1 MAAIRF
7 LVYGVLNDEPMG
19 ELEPADYSFNDP
31 VWGGGGITLKISLP
45 RGRGKVSSL
54 KLRTEPDQVAIYA
67 VLDGVILQG
76 GPCNYRQ
83 RVPGSSTIEVKA
95 QSWKSWT
102 YDRLYT
108 DRVIAKNWDQSQM
121 AIDILKFMQS
131 TPGTPKVTLPAKL
144 EVKNREFTIEP
155 GWSVG
160 KTLDSFGQRDDGFE
174 WDIRTRYDGNGN
186 LEHYAM
192 LYEPG
197 AMRSGRAMLLLDQSQ
212 SRNRIN
218 VGNLTEDATERRSR
232 IWGAGEGTYPDIE
245 LAVDEDPNLSD
256 GGILLRE
263 SYMSWSG
270 VVKADTLFDH
280 ARAERVL
287 RNIPIQSVPVEHPAF
302 LPSILEYMV
311 GDRARLVL
319 ADSWGILDMPG
330 VRITDRTVSKSRTEI
345 EKATV
350 ALDLTDVRSD
360 I

>member
-1 MAAIRF
+1 MAAIEF
-7 LVYGVLNDEPMG
+7 LVYGVLNNQPMG
-19 ELEPADYSFNDP
+19 RLEPADFSFNDP
-31 VWGGGGITLKISLP
+31 VWGAGSIDLKISLP
-45 RGRGKVSSL
+45 RGRDKVSSL

-67 VLDGVILQG
+67 VVNGRILQG

-83 RVPGSSTIEVKA
+83 RVPGSSTISVKV
-95 QSWKSWT
+95 QSWKGWT
-102 YDRLYT
+102 YNRVYT
-108 DRVIAKNWDQSQM
+108 ERVIAKNRDQSQM

-131 TPGTPKVTLPAKL
+131 TPGTPRVTLPAPLTEK
-144 EVKNREFTIEP
+144 KREFTIEP

-160 KTLDSFGQRDDGFE
+160 KTLDSFGQRDEGFE
-174 WDIRTRYDGNGN
+174 WDIRTRYDSNGN

-192 LYEPG
+192 LYEHG
-197 AMRSGRAMLLLDQSQ
+197 ALRSGRAMLLLDQSQ

-245 LAVDEDPNLSD
+245 LAVDEDPNLPE
-256 GGILLRE
+256 GNVLLRE
-263 SYMSWSG
+263 EYMSWTG

-302 LPSILEYMV
+302 QPSILDYAP

-319 ADSWGILDMPG
+319 ADSWGTLDLPG
-330 VRITDRTVSKSRTEI
+330 VRITDRTVSKTRDEI
-345 EKATV
+345 EIATV
-350 ALDLTDVRSD
+350 SLDLTDVRSD